1 MTNNKKRLGVNID
14 HIASLRQLR
23 GGLTPDPIQAANIVE
38 NAGAD
43 GIVVH
48 LREDRRHI
56 NDRDLKTLKQV
67 VVTHL
72 NLEMSINPEIVA
84 IAAKTK
90 PDQVTLVPEKRQ
102 ELTTEGGLDTI
113 KLKSRISKVISKLQS
128 KGIKVSLF
136 IEPNIHQ
143 IQTAKS
149 INADAIEIH
158 TGKYALSSGKKQ
170 KNELLK
176 IKKAAQHAKKIG
188 LSVFAGH
195 GLNYHNVKAIADID
209 EIEELNIG
217 YSIITRAV
225 FFGLK
230 NAIKEMINLIK

>member
-1 MTNNKKRLGVNID
+1 MANNKKRLGVNID

-23 GGLTPDPIQAANIVE
+23 GGATPDPAQAASVAE
-38 NAGAD
+38 KAGAD

-56 NDRDLKTLKQV
+56 NDRDLKILKQAII
-67 VVTHL
+67 THL

-90 PDQVTLVPEKRQ
+90 PDQVTLVPEKRR
-102 ELTTEGGLDTI
+102 ELTTEGGLDAI
-113 KLKSRISKVISKLQS
+113 KFKSRIAGVVSKLKS

-136 IEPNIHQ
+136 IEPNIPQ
-143 IQTAKS
+143 IQAAKS
-149 INADAIEIH
+149 INADAIELH
-158 TGKYALSSGKKQ
+158 TGKYALSEGKRQ
-170 KNELLK
+170 ARELARLTQ
-176 IKKAAQHAKKIG
+176 AAQHAKKIG

-195 GLNYHNVKAIADID
+195 GLDYSNVKAIADIG

-217 YSIITRAV
+217 YSIISRAV
-225 FFGLK
+225 FSGLG
-230 NAIKEMINLIK
+230 NAIKEMIKLIK